1 MAVSGR
7 NRTPVRVL
15 TGFFVVVAA
24 LALVLGGLNVWGSA
38 QPHPRLGLDLEG
50 GTQLVLTPRL
60 TGNETVTTEQI
71 TQARN
76 IISQRVDAQ
85 GVAGAEVTT
94 QGGRNIVVSMPG
106 VPDRQTEEAIRRSSQ
121 MQFRPV
127 LAAGPGSPQPTPTS
141 TSGGNGSGSGSATS
155 TPGGS
160 QSPSATSPS
169 GSRTSPASTSSKA
182 ADSATSTGTS
192 TQKSGLPGALTTRGP
207 AASTSSGSATGSSTA
222 PSTASPAASST
233 SSGGSSATGGASGSA
248 SPAATPAA
256 SPTGPTDPSWITP
269 AVAKRFQQLDCNKPG
284 VLDTVDDNPKKPLV
298 TCSTDGTEKFVLGP
312 VVVRG
317 DQIADA
323 TAGYQTGQTG
333 QPTNT
338 VEIRLTFT
346 GDAKQAY
353 FDISKKMVTL
363 PSPRNRLAST
373 LDSKVIVAPQFNE
386 AIPGGTASIT
396 GGFTI
401 EEARSLANQLKFGA
415 LPLSFD
421 LQTRDQISP
430 TLGEEQLQ
438 LGLLAGVIGLLLV
451 VVYSLFQYRALG
463 LVTVGS
469 LVMAAV
475 ISYLAITLL
484 GWGYNYRLDM
494 AGVTGL
500 IVAIGITADS
510 FIVYFERVRDEVRS
524 GRTLRTAV
532 DTGWARARRTILA
545 ADGVSFLAAAVL
557 YVLASSNVR
566 GFAFTLGLTTLI
578 DVFIVFA
585 FTHPILTVLS
595 TTRFFGGGHPWSG
608 LDPDRLGSTAARATG
623 RGRVAPSPRGV
634 HPRAARA
641 GGAAPPGR
649 AGRGRTSEGSA

>member
-7 NRTPVRVL
+7 NRTPARVL
-15 TGFFVVVAA
+15 TGFFVLVAA
-24 LALVLGGLNVWGSA
+24 LAAVLAGVHTWGTA
-38 QPHPRLGLDLEG
+38 QLHPRLGLDLEG
-50 GTQLVLTPRL
+50 GTQLILEPRL
-60 TGNETVTTEQI
+60 TGSQTVTSEQI

-94 QGGRNIVVSMPG
+94 QGERNIVVSMPG
-106 VPDRQTEEAIRRSSQ
+106 VPDRRTEEAIRRSSQ

-127 LAAGPGSPQPTPTS
+127 LAAAAGIPQPTPSATDGGSSPSPSSPSPSSSGSSSPSASSASSTPSGSSAPGPGTS
-141 TSGGNGSGSGSATS
+141 TGAATSSGSSTQGSGLPQALLKDDGSATS
-155 TPGGS
+155 
-160 QSPSATSPS
+160 A
-169 GSRTSPASTSSKA
+169 
-182 ADSATSTGTS
+182 
-192 TQKSGLPGALTTRGP
+192 P
-207 AASTSSGSATGSSTA
+207 AASGPASPAAATGSG
-222 PSTASPAASST
+222 TASPAAST
-233 SSGGSSATGGASGSA
+233 GSGTPTPAS
-248 SPAATPAA
+248 SPA
-256 SPTGPTDPSWITP
+256 PTGPTDPAWITP
-269 AVAKRFQQLDCNKPG
+269 QVAQRFGQLDCSKPG
-284 VLDTVDDNPKKPLV
+284 VLDGVVDEPGKPLV

-317 DQIADA
+317 DQISDA
-323 TAGYQTGQTG
+323 SAGYQTSQTG

-338 VEIRLTFT
+338 VEIRLTFN
-346 GDAKQAY
+346 DSAKQTY
-353 FDISKKMVTL
+353 FTISKTMVSL
-363 PSPRNRLAST
+363 PPPRNRLAST
-373 LDSKVIVAPQFNE
+373 LDSKVIVAPAFNE

-401 EEARSLANQLKFGA
+401 EEARTLADQLKFGA

-451 VVYSLFQYRALG
+451 VVYSLVQYHALG

-469 LVMAAV
+469 LVMAALL
-475 ISYLAITLL
+475 SYLAITLL
-484 GWGYNYRLDM
+484 GWSYNYRLDM

-532 DTGWARARRTILA
+532 DTGWTRARRTILA

-578 DVFIVFA
+578 DVLIVFT
-585 FTHPILTVLS
+585 FTHPVVALLS
-595 TTRFFGGGHPWSG
+595 STKFFGGGHRLSG
-608 LDPDRLGSTAARATG
+608 LDPERLGSTSVRYVG
-623 RGRVAPSPRGV
+623 RGRVAATPRTATPTPV
-634 HPRAARA
+634 P
-641 GGAAPPGR
+641 
-649 AGRGRTSEGSA
+649 RGRTTTEGRA